1 MADPLVEAQWKALEQ
16 IQEDAGDGVLGDLW
30 KAAEAAGVMP
40 GTLRVWMTRGKLK
53 PLFGE
58 PGQEVFHIPTVIE
71 IAEAGRAKNIPKD
84 PAANARGPH
93 RRRTAL
99 ADAA

>member
-1 MADPLVEAQWKALEQ
+1 MADPLGEIRWKALEQ
-16 IQEDAGDGVLGDLW
+16 IQEGSCADVLGDLW

-53 PLFGE
+53 PLFGG
-58 PGQEVFHIPTVIE
+58 PGEEVFHIPTVVE
-71 IAEAGRAKNIPKD
+71 VAEAGRARNVPKD

-93 RRRTAL
+93 RRRTEL
-99 ADAA
+99 RDAA

>member
-1 MADPLVEAQWKALEQ
+1 MAPSLDDLRWNALQAVHDGRANEVMGTIYEAA
-16 IQEDAGDGVLGDLW
+16 
-30 KAAEAAGVMP
+30 KAAEVKP

-58 PGQEVFHIPTVIE
+58 PGEEVFHIPTVVE
-71 IAEAGRAKNIPKD
+71 VAEAGRARNVPKD

-93 RRRTAL
+93 RRRTTL
-99 ADAA
+99 SDAA

>member
-1 MADPLVEAQWKALEQ
+1 MDTSQEEAQWAALAE
-16 IQEDAGDGVLGDLW
+16 IQAGDADRVVGDLW
-30 KAAEAAGVMP
+30 TAAEAAGVMP

-58 PGQEVFHIPTVIE
+58 RGQEVFHIPTVI
-71 IAEAGRAKNIPKD
+71 AVATAGKARNVPKD

-93 RRRTAL
+93 KRRTHRQ
-99 ADAA
+99 AA

>member
-1 MADPLVEAQWKALEQ
+1 MGDSPIEARWKALAEVQ
-16 IQEDAGDGVLGDLW
+16 QDDGGDVLGDLW

-40 GTLRVWMTRGKLK
+40 NTLRVWMSRGKLK

-58 PGQEVFHIPTVIE
+58 PGQEVFHIPTVVAV
-71 IAEAGRAKNIPKD
+71 AEAGRARNVPSD

-93 RRRTAL
+93 RRRTEL
-99 ADAA
+99 SDAA

>member
-1 MADPLVEAQWKALEQ
+1 MDGSASEARWKALAEVQ
-16 IQEDAGDGVLGDLW
+16 DDVGADVLGDLW

-40 GTLRVWMTRGKLK
+40 NTLRVWMTRGKLK

-58 PGQEVFHIPTVIE
+58 RGQEVFHIPTVIA
-71 IAEAGRAKNIPKD
+71 IAEAGRSRNIPKD

-93 RRRTAL
+93 KRRL
-99 ADAA
+99 QAAA

>member
-1 MADPLVEAQWKALEQ
+1 MDSLTEARWKALEEVQ
-16 IQEDAGDGVLGDLW
+16 DDHADTLGDLH

-40 GTLRVWMTRGKLK
+40 GTLRVWMSRGKLK

-58 PGQEVFHIPTVIE
+58 PGEEVFHIPTVIQ
-71 IAEAGRAKNIPKD
+71 IAEAGRSRNVPKD

-93 RRRTAL
+93 RRRTTM